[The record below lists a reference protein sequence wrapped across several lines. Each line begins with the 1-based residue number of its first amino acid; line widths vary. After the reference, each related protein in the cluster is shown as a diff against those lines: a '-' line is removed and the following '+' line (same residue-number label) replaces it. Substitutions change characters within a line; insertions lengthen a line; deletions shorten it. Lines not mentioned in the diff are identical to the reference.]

1 MRAAYVTV
9 EEYLASPFKIE
20 IPQEKIDKYLLE
32 ASRNV
37 DSLSYNRVVGIGFAN
52 LSPHQQEIVKEVV
65 CCHAN
70 FLFENE
76 DEINTVLTSYSI
88 NGVSA
93 QFGSSWN
100 VKIHNGVAM
109 KRDIYTLLS
118 QSGLCC
124 RMAR

>member
-1 MRAAYVTV
+1 MRAAYVTA
-9 EEYLASPFKIE
+9 EEYLASQFKIE

-37 DSLSYNRVVGIGFAN
+37 DSLTYNRVVGIGFAN
-52 LSPHQQEIVKEVV
+52 LSPHQQAVVKEVV
-65 CCHAN
+65 CYHAN